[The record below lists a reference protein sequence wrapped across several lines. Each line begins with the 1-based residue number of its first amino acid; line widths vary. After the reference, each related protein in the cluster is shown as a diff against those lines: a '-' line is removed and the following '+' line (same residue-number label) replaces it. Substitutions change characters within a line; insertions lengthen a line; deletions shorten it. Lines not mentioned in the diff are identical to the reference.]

1 MDNVCVMLTSST
13 RIAIA
18 FWLIAGIAMV
28 FESVRLLVRVKKTL
42 PVVRTLSLALLLV
55 ILGAGRIVYADELA
69 YTTWYYLANI
79 AGVLLVVGGAT
90 YGAAMQR
97 SRSFRD
103 VSQTT
108 PRV

>member
-1 MDNVCVMLTSST
+1 M
-13 RIAIA
+13 A
-18 FWLIAGIAMV
+18 

-42 PVVRTLSLALLLV
+42 PVVRTVSLALLLV
-55 ILGAGRIVYADELA
+55 ILGAGRIVHADELAA